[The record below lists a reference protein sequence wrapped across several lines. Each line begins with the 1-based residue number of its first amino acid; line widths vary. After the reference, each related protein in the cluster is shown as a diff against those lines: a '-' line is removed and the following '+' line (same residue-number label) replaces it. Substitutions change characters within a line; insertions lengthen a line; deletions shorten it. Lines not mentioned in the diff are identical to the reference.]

1 MNTVRYPK
9 LPFHIENLNENLNLI
24 NQEKANLS
32 PPQMIKTASIEQRLP
47 SMETLTQNVSIPK
60 PVFHSSTFFPSK
72 NPNSSFEN
80 DFKAIQDSDDDSLNQ
95 NDFLSE
101 DSGTNSG

>member
-1 MNTVRYPK
+1 MIQV
-9 LPFHIENLNENLNLI
+9 ENQTLKYLNL
-24 NQEKANLS
+24 
-32 PPQMIKTASIEQRLP
+32 PPSQMIKTTSKEQRLP
-47 SMETLTQNVSIPK
+47 SMDTLTQNMSMPK
-60 PVFHSSTFFPSK
+60 PVFHSTAFFPSK

>member
-1 MNTVRYPK
+1 
-9 LPFHIENLNENLNLI
+9 
-24 NQEKANLS
+24 
-32 PPQMIKTASIEQRLP
+32 MIKTASIEQRLP

-95 NDFLSE
+95 NDFWSSE
-101 DSGTNSG
+101 DSGTCGDSGTNSGLYLGLFKMHI

>member
-1 MNTVRYPK
+1 MNA
-9 LPFHIENLNENLNLI
+9 ELNRFNRFNQKKY
-24 NQEKANLS
+24 QEKANLP
-32 PPQMIKTASIEQRLP
+32 PPQMIKTASMEQRLP
-47 SMETLTQNVSIPK
+47 SMETLAQNVSIPK

>member
-1 MNTVRYPK
+1 
-9 LPFHIENLNENLNLI
+9 
-24 NQEKANLS
+24 
-32 PPQMIKTASIEQRLP
+32 
-47 SMETLTQNVSIPK
+47 METLTQNVSIPK

-101 DSGTNSG
+101 DSGTNSGLYLGYDAYLGLLRVSGDFLVYQLTAGDRMDIQIEVHLYNDEYI